1 MKSEYFSC
9 IFLLYAEFNLKKKKK
24 KKKKIVRLKNIGQ
37 VINIKKKSIPGLIHI
52 LNAIKL
58 LH

>member
-1 MKSEYFSC
+1 MKSEYFSF
-9 IFLLYAEFNLKKKKK
+9 IFLLYAEFNLKKK